1 MRNHRSQFLP
11 ALFQGAVLNVALKL
25 TILGCGTSTGV
36 PRIGNDWGDC
46 DPKEPKNRRSRV
58 SILVESE
65 TTRILVDTSPDLR
78 NQFLDNGIDHIDA
91 VIWTHDH
98 ADHCHGIDDL
108 RPVFQRT
115 REPIPAYARPF
126 ALQSLQ
132 QRFSYIFKGHKYYPS
147 LCEGRA
153 LEEQGVEIGDI
164 AVSHVDQPHGG
175 ITSAGLRFEHRGKSI
190 VYATDF
196 GEVTRE
202 MRALYHNC
210 DLFVVDALRDE
221 PHPTH
226 AHLDMT
232 LALVEDVKP
241 GLSLLTHMDKSM
253 DYAHL
258 VSILPDHV
266 RPAYDGYVR
275 EI

>member
-1 MRNHRSQFLP
+1 M
-11 ALFQGAVLNVALKL
+11 ALKL
-25 TILGCGTSTGV
+25 TILGCGTSAGV

-46 DPKEPKNRRSRV
+46 DPNEPRNRRSRV
-58 SILVESE
+58 SILVESP

-78 NQFLDNGIDHIDA
+78 NQFLDNDIHTIDA

-108 RPVFQRT
+108 RSVFQHKRQ
-115 REPIPAYARPF
+115 PIAGYARPF
-126 ALQSLQ
+126 ALGSLK
-132 QRFSYIFKGHKYYPS
+132 QRFSYVFSGHKYYPTI
-147 LCEGRA
+147 CEGFA
-153 LEEQGVEIGDI
+153 LEGDIEIGDI
-164 AVSHVDQPHGG
+164 LVRHVDQPHGG
-175 ITSAGLRFEHRGKSI
+175 ITSAGLRFERLGKSI

-196 GEVTRE
+196 GAVTSE
-202 MRALYHNC
+202 MRALYSNC

-232 LALVEDVKP
+232 LALIAEVKP
-241 GLSLLTHMDKSM
+241 QLSLLTHMDKSM
-253 DYAHL
+253 DYHHL
-258 VSILPDHV
+258 VSILPDDI
-266 RPAYDGYVR
+266 RPAHDGYVK

>member
-1 MRNHRSQFLP
+1 MRYHSSQFLP
-11 ALFQGAVLNVALKL
+11 AFLQGATLNVALKL

-46 DPKEPKNRRSRV
+46 DPNEPKNRRSRV
-58 SILVESE
+58 SILVESS

-78 NQFLDNGIDHIDA
+78 NQFLANGIDHVDA

-98 ADHCHGIDDL
+98 ADHTHGIDDL
-108 RPVFQRT
+108 RPVFQQT
-115 REPIPAYARPF
+115 RAPIPAYARPF
-126 ALQSLQ
+126 ALRSLQ
-132 QRFSYIFKGHKYYPS
+132 QRFAYVFKGHKFYPS
-147 LCEGRA
+147 LCEA
-153 LEEQGVEIGDI
+153 IELEGDVMVGDI
-164 AVSHVDQPHGG
+164 SVRHVDQPHGG
-175 ITSAGLRFEHRGKSI
+175 ISSAGLRFEHGGKSI

-196 GEVTRE
+196 GEVTDE
-202 MRALYHNC
+202 MRALYRNS

-226 AHLDMT
+226 AHLEMT
-232 LALVEDVKP
+232 LALIAEVKP

-258 VSILPDHV
+258 ASILPVHV
-266 RPAYDGYVR
+266 RPAYDGYMK

>member
-1 MRNHRSQFLP
+1 M
-11 ALFQGAVLNVALKL
+11 KL

-46 DPKEPKNRRSRV
+46 DPNEPKNRRSRV
-58 SILVESE
+58 SILVESP

-108 RPVFQRT
+108 RPLYQRT
-115 REPIPAYARPF
+115 RKPIPGYARPF
-126 ALQSLQ
+126 ALDSLQ
-132 QRFSYIFKGHKYYPS
+132 HRFSYVFQGHKYYPS
-147 LCEGRA
+147 ICEARA
-153 LEEQGVEIGDI
+153 LEGDTEIGDI
-164 AVSHVDQPHGG
+164 TVRHVDQPHGG
-175 ITSAGLRFEHRGKSI
+175 ITSAGLRFEHAEKSI

-196 GEVTRE
+196 GEVTAE
-202 MRALYHNC
+202 MRALYRNC
-210 DLFVVDALRDE
+210 DLFVVDSLRDK

-232 LALVEDVKP
+232 LTLIDDVEP

-253 DYAHL
+253 DYTHL

>member
-1 MRNHRSQFLP
+1 MRNNRSQFLS
-11 ALFQGAVLNVALKL
+11 ALLQGAALNVALKL

-46 DPKEPKNRRSRV
+46 DPNEPKNRRSRV
-58 SILVESE
+58 SILVESP

-78 NQFLDNGIDHIDA
+78 NQFLDNGIDDIDA

-108 RPVFQRT
+108 RPVFQRK
-115 REPIPAYARPF
+115 RKPIPAYARPF

-132 QRFSYIFKGHKYYPS
+132 QRFAYVFVGHKYYPS

-153 LEEQGVEIGDI
+153 LEQDLEIGDI
-164 AVSHVDQPHGG
+164 AVRHVDQPHGG
-175 ITSAGLRFEHRGKSI
+175 ITSAGLRFEHQGKSV

-196 GEVTRE
+196 GEVTAE
-202 MRALYHNC
+202 MRALYRNC

-232 LALVEDVKP
+232 LTLIDEIEP

>member
-1 MRNHRSQFLP
+1 LRNDQSELLSAVQQGP
-11 ALFQGAVLNVALKL
+11 ALNVALKL

-46 DPKEPKNRRSRV
+46 DPNEPKNRRSRV
-58 SILVESE
+58 SILVESP
-65 TTRILVDTSPDLR
+65 TTRILVDSSPDLR

-108 RPVFQRT
+108 RPLFQKSRK
-115 REPIPAYARPF
+115 PIPGYARPF
-126 ALQSLQ
+126 ALQSLK
-132 QRFSYIFKGHKYYPS
+132 QRFSYVFEGHKYYPS
-147 LCEGRA
+147 ICEAIA
-153 LEEQGVEIGDI
+153 LKADTVIGDI
-164 AVSHVDQPHGG
+164 SVGHVDQPHGG
-175 ITSAGLRFEHRGKSI
+175 ITSAGLRFEHRGKSV

-196 GEVTRE
+196 GEVTAD
-202 MRALYHNC
+202 MRALYRNC
-210 DLFVVDALRDE
+210 DLFIVDALRDE

-226 AHLDMT
+226 AHLEMT
-232 LALVEDVKP
+232 LALIADVQP
-241 GLSLLTHMDKSM
+241 GFSLLTHMDKSM

-258 VSILPDHV
+258 VRILPDDV

>member
-1 MRNHRSQFLP
+1 MRNNRSQFLS
-11 ALFQGAVLNVALKL
+11 ALLQGAALNVALKL

-46 DPKEPKNRRSRV
+46 DPNEPKNRRSRV
-58 SILVESE
+58 SILVESP

-78 NQFLDNGIDHIDA
+78 NQFLDNGIDDIDA

-108 RPVFQRT
+108 RPVFQRK
-115 REPIPAYARPF
+115 RKPIPAYARPF

-132 QRFSYIFKGHKYYPS
+132 QRFAYVFVGHKYYPS

-153 LEEQGVEIGDI
+153 LEQDVEIGDI
-164 AVSHVDQPHGG
+164 AVRHVDQPHGG
-175 ITSAGLRFEHRGKSI
+175 ITSAGLRFEHQGKSV

-196 GEVTRE
+196 GEVTAE
-202 MRALYHNC
+202 MRALYRNC

-232 LALVEDVKP
+232 LTLIDEIEP